1 MSYVKSVSGSD
12 YRFLVRGVML
22 YHTCPWLNLLN
33 GPLMFKRRYV
43 TLLPLFVLLAAC
55 SSKPK
60 PTETDTTTGTP
71 SGGFLLEPQHN
82 VMQMGGDFANNPN
95 AQQFIDKMVNKHG
108 FDRQQLQE
116 ILSQAKRLDSV
127 LRLMDNQAPTTSVK
141 PPSGPNGAWL
151 RYRKKFITP
160 DNVQNGVVFWNQY
173 EDALN
178 RAWQVYGVPPEII
191 VGIIGVETRWGRV
204 MGKTRILDALA
215 TLSFNYPRRAEYF
228 SGELETF
235 LLMARD
241 EQDDP
246 LNLKGSFAGAMGY
259 GQFMPSS
266 YKQYAVDFSGDGH
279 INLWDPV
286 DAIGSVANY
295 FKAHGWVKGDQ
306 VAVMANG
313 QAPGLPNGFKT
324 KYSISQLAAAGL
336 TPQQPLGNHQQ
347 ASLLRLDVG
356 TGYQYWYGLPNFY
369 TITRYNHST
378 HYAMAVWQLGQAVA
392 LARSEPVCGGGR
404 NSVCTEDYSGG
415 LVTGEGFQIS

>member
-33 GPLMFKRRYV
+33 RPLMFKRRYV

-60 PTETDTTTGTP
+60 PTETETTTGTP

-279 INLWDPV
+279 INLWEPV

-356 TGYQYWYGLPNFY
+356 TGYQYWYGMPNFY

-392 LARSEPVCGGGR
+392 LARV
-404 NSVCTEDYSGG
+404 
-415 LVTGEGFQIS
+415 Q

>member
-108 FDRQQLQE
+108 FYRQQLQE

-392 LARSEPVCGGGR
+392 LARV
-404 NSVCTEDYSGG
+404 
-415 LVTGEGFQIS
+415 Q

>member
-1 MSYVKSVSGSD
+1 
-12 YRFLVRGVML
+12 
-22 YHTCPWLNLLN
+22 
-33 GPLMFKRRYV
+33 MFKRRYV
-43 TLLPLFVLLAAC
+43 ALLPLCVLLAAC
-55 SSKPK
+55 SSTPK
-60 PTETDTTTGTP
+60 SSETQTTTGTP

-95 AQQFIDKMVNKHG
+95 AQQFIDKMVSKHG

-116 ILSQAKRLDSV
+116 ILSQSKRLDYV
-127 LRLMDNQAPTTSVK
+127 LRLMDRQAPTTQ
-141 PPSGPNGAWL
+141 PPAGPNGAWL
-151 RYRKKFITP
+151 RYRKQFITP
-160 DNVQNGVVFWNQY
+160 DNVQNGVAFWNQY

-191 VGIIGVETRWGRV
+191 VGIIGVETRWGRI

-235 LLMARD
+235 LLMVRD

-266 YKQYAVDFSGDGH
+266 YKEYAVDFNGDGH

-295 FKAHGWVKGDQ
+295 FKAHGWVKGDT
-306 VAVMANG
+306 VAVPANG
-313 QAPGLPNGFKT
+313 QAPGLANGFKT
-324 KYSISQLAAAGL
+324 KYSLSQLAAAGL
-336 TPQQPLGNHQQ
+336 TPQQSLGNHQE
-347 ASLLRLDVG
+347 ASLLRLDIG

-392 LARSEPVCGGGR
+392 LARVR
-404 NSVCTEDYSGG
+404 
-415 LVTGEGFQIS
+415 

>member
-116 ILSQAKRLDSV
+116 ILSQAKRLDSL

-392 LARSEPVCGGGR
+392 LARV
-404 NSVCTEDYSGG
+404 
-415 LVTGEGFQIS
+415 Q

>member
-1 MSYVKSVSGSD
+1 LSYVKSVSGSD
-12 YRFLVRGVML
+12 YRFLVRGGML

-60 PTETDTTTGTP
+60 PTETETTTGTP
-71 SGGFLLEPQHN
+71 SGGFLLELQHN

-324 KYSISQLAAAGL
+324 RYSISQLAAAGL

-392 LARSEPVCGGGR
+392 LARV
-404 NSVCTEDYSGG
+404 
-415 LVTGEGFQIS
+415 Q

>member
-160 DNVQNGVVFWNQY
+160 DNVQNGVFFWNQY

-392 LARSEPVCGGGR
+392 LARV
-404 NSVCTEDYSGG
+404 
-415 LVTGEGFQIS
+415 Q

>member
-43 TLLPLFVLLAAC
+43 TLLPLFVVLAAC

-60 PTETDTTTGTP
+60 PTETETTTGTP

-392 LARSEPVCGGGR
+392 LARV
-404 NSVCTEDYSGG
+404 
-415 LVTGEGFQIS
+415 Q

>member
-12 YRFLVRGVML
+12 YRFLVRGGML

-60 PTETDTTTGTP
+60 PTETETTTGTP

-108 FDRQQLQE
+108 FDRLQLQE

-392 LARSEPVCGGGR
+392 LARV
-404 NSVCTEDYSGG
+404 
-415 LVTGEGFQIS
+415 Q

>member
-178 RAWQVYGVPPEII
+178 RAWQVYGVPPDII

-392 LARSEPVCGGGR
+392 LARV
-404 NSVCTEDYSGG
+404 
-415 LVTGEGFQIS
+415 Q

>member
-1 MSYVKSVSGSD
+1 MWYVKSVSGSD

-392 LARSEPVCGGGR
+392 LARV
-404 NSVCTEDYSGG
+404 
-415 LVTGEGFQIS
+415 Q

>member
-60 PTETDTTTGTP
+60 PTETETTTGTP

-95 AQQFIDKMVNKHG
+95 AQQFIDRMVNKHG

-246 LNLKGSFAGAMGY
+246 LNPKGSFAGAMGY

-324 KYSISQLAAAGL
+324 RYSISQLAAAGL

-392 LARSEPVCGGGR
+392 LARV
-404 NSVCTEDYSGG
+404 
-415 LVTGEGFQIS
+415 Q

>member
-1 MSYVKSVSGSD
+1 
-12 YRFLVRGVML
+12 
-22 YHTCPWLNLLN
+22 
-33 GPLMFKRRYV
+33 MFKRRYV

-60 PTETDTTTGTP
+60 PTETETTTGTP

-266 YKQYAVDFSGDGH
+266 YKQYAIDFSGDGH

-324 KYSISQLAAAGL
+324 RYSISQLATAGL

-392 LARSEPVCGGGR
+392 LARV
-404 NSVCTEDYSGG
+404 
-415 LVTGEGFQIS
+415 Q

>member
-127 LRLMDNQAPTTSVK
+127 LRLMNNQAPTTSVK

-324 KYSISQLAAAGL
+324 RYSISQLAAAGL

-392 LARSEPVCGGGR
+392 LARV
-404 NSVCTEDYSGG
+404 
-415 LVTGEGFQIS
+415 Q

>member
-60 PTETDTTTGTP
+60 PTETETTTGTP

-82 VMQMGGDFANNPN
+82 VMQVGGDFANNPN
-95 AQQFIDKMVNKHG
+95 AQQFIDRMVNKHG

-313 QAPGLPNGFKT
+313 QATGLPNGFKT
-324 KYSISQLAAAGL
+324 RYSISQLAAAGL

-392 LARSEPVCGGGR
+392 LARV
-404 NSVCTEDYSGG
+404 
-415 LVTGEGFQIS
+415 Q

>member
-116 ILSQAKRLDSV
+116 IFSQAKRLDSV

-392 LARSEPVCGGGR
+392 LARV
-404 NSVCTEDYSGG
+404 
-415 LVTGEGFQIS
+415 Q

>member
-12 YRFLVRGVML
+12 YRFLVWGVML
-22 YHTCPWLNLLN
+22 YHTRPWLNLLN

-60 PTETDTTTGTP
+60 PTETETTTGTP

-108 FDRQQLQE
+108 FDCQQLQE

-324 KYSISQLAAAGL
+324 RYSISQLATAGL

-392 LARSEPVCGGGR
+392 LARV
-404 NSVCTEDYSGG
+404 
-415 LVTGEGFQIS
+415 Q

>member
-12 YRFLVRGVML
+12 YRFLVRGGML

-43 TLLPLFVLLAAC
+43 TLLPLFMLLAAC

-60 PTETDTTTGTP
+60 PTETETTTGTP

-108 FDRQQLQE
+108 FDRLQLQE

-324 KYSISQLAAAGL
+324 RYSISQLAAAGL

-392 LARSEPVCGGGR
+392 LARV
-404 NSVCTEDYSGG
+404 
-415 LVTGEGFQIS
+415 Q

>member
-60 PTETDTTTGTP
+60 PTEIETTTGTP

-95 AQQFIDKMVNKHG
+95 AQQFIDRMVNKHG

-324 KYSISQLAAAGL
+324 RYSISQLAAAGL

-392 LARSEPVCGGGR
+392 LARV
-404 NSVCTEDYSGG
+404 
-415 LVTGEGFQIS
+415 Q

>member
-12 YRFLVRGVML
+12 YRFLVRGGML

-60 PTETDTTTGTP
+60 PTETETTTGTP

-108 FDRQQLQE
+108 FDRLQLQE

-295 FKAHGWVKGDQ
+295 FKAHSWVKGDQ

-324 KYSISQLAAAGL
+324 RYSISQLAAAGL

-392 LARSEPVCGGGR
+392 LARV
-404 NSVCTEDYSGG
+404 
-415 LVTGEGFQIS
+415 Q

>member
-60 PTETDTTTGTP
+60 PTETETTTGTP

-178 RAWQVYGVPPEII
+178 RTWQVYGVPPEII

-324 KYSISQLAAAGL
+324 RYSISQLAAAGL

-392 LARSEPVCGGGR
+392 LARV
-404 NSVCTEDYSGG
+404 
-415 LVTGEGFQIS
+415 Q

>member
-324 KYSISQLAAAGL
+324 KYSISQLAAGL

-369 TITRYNHST
+369 SITRYNHST

-392 LARSEPVCGGGR
+392 LARV
-404 NSVCTEDYSGG
+404 
-415 LVTGEGFQIS
+415 Q

>member
-43 TLLPLFVLLAAC
+43 TLLPLFVLVAAC

-178 RAWQVYGVPPEII
+178 RAWQGYGVPPEII

-392 LARSEPVCGGGR
+392 LARV
-404 NSVCTEDYSGG
+404 
-415 LVTGEGFQIS
+415 Q

>member
-369 TITRYNHST
+369 VITRYNHST
-378 HYAMAVWQLGQAVA
+378 HYAMAVWQLGLAVSQARVPA
-392 LARSEPVCGGGR
+392 ASPF
-404 NSVCTEDYSGG
+404 S
-415 LVTGEGFQIS
+415 Q

>member
-60 PTETDTTTGTP
+60 PTETETTTGTP

-295 FKAHGWVKGDQ
+295 FKAHGWVKGEQ
-306 VAVMANG
+306 VAIMANG

-392 LARSEPVCGGGR
+392 LARV
-404 NSVCTEDYSGG
+404 
-415 LVTGEGFQIS
+415 Q

>member
-1 MSYVKSVSGSD
+1 DSEENELSYVKSVSGSD

-60 PTETDTTTGTP
+60 PTETETTTGTP

-392 LARSEPVCGGGR
+392 LARV
-404 NSVCTEDYSGG
+404 
-415 LVTGEGFQIS
+415 Q

>member
-108 FDRQQLQE
+108 FERQQLQE

-392 LARSEPVCGGGR
+392 LARV
-404 NSVCTEDYSGG
+404 
-415 LVTGEGFQIS
+415 Q

>member
-12 YRFLVRGVML
+12 YRFLVRGGML

-235 LLMARD
+235 LLMARN

-324 KYSISQLAAAGL
+324 RYSISQLAAAGL

-392 LARSEPVCGGGR
+392 LARV
-404 NSVCTEDYSGG
+404 
-415 LVTGEGFQIS
+415 Q

>member
-127 LRLMDNQAPTTSVK
+127 LRLMDTQAPTTSVK

-392 LARSEPVCGGGR
+392 LARV
-404 NSVCTEDYSGG
+404 
-415 LVTGEGFQIS
+415 Q

>member
-60 PTETDTTTGTP
+60 PTETETTTGTP

-204 MGKTRILDALA
+204 MGKTCILDALA

-324 KYSISQLAAAGL
+324 RYSISQLAAAGL

-392 LARSEPVCGGGR
+392 LARV
-404 NSVCTEDYSGG
+404 
-415 LVTGEGFQIS
+415 Q

>member
-12 YRFLVRGVML
+12 YRFLVQGGML

-392 LARSEPVCGGGR
+392 LARV
-404 NSVCTEDYSGG
+404 
-415 LVTGEGFQIS
+415 Q

>member
-12 YRFLVRGVML
+12 YRFLVWGVML

-60 PTETDTTTGTP
+60 PTETETTTGTP

-286 DAIGSVANY
+286 EAIGSVANY

-324 KYSISQLAAAGL
+324 RYSISQLATAGL

-392 LARSEPVCGGGR
+392 LARV
-404 NSVCTEDYSGG
+404 
-415 LVTGEGFQIS
+415 Q

>member
-71 SGGFLLEPQHN
+71 SGGFLLEQQHN

-108 FDRQQLQE
+108 FYRQQLQE

-392 LARSEPVCGGGR
+392 LARV
-404 NSVCTEDYSGG
+404 
-415 LVTGEGFQIS
+415 Q

>member
-60 PTETDTTTGTP
+60 PTETDTTIGTP

-392 LARSEPVCGGGR
+392 LARV
-404 NSVCTEDYSGG
+404 
-415 LVTGEGFQIS
+415 Q

>member
-173 EDALN
+173 EDTLN

-392 LARSEPVCGGGR
+392 LARV
-404 NSVCTEDYSGG
+404 
-415 LVTGEGFQIS
+415 Q

>member
-1 MSYVKSVSGSD
+1 MSYVKSISGSD

-60 PTETDTTTGTP
+60 PTETETTTGTP

-392 LARSEPVCGGGR
+392 LARV
-404 NSVCTEDYSGG
+404 
-415 LVTGEGFQIS
+415 Q

>member
-60 PTETDTTTGTP
+60 PTETETTTGTP

-108 FDRQQLQE
+108 FDHQQLQE

-392 LARSEPVCGGGR
+392 LARV
-404 NSVCTEDYSGG
+404 
-415 LVTGEGFQIS
+415 Q